1 MDTAEARAIDEALL
15 IDLLNTTP
23 VVDDQPID
31 LLAGDAD
38 GRDWLSARGGTGSA
52 EELQVCRAVR
62 DDLQRVVRGEA
73 SPSSLRTYLDGLSR
87 VPVLTD
93 DALDWN
99 LQVAEDRRLA
109 ARIVLAW
116 AEIRE
121 TIPGALRPC
130 ANDECRLFLLD
141 RSRAGTAR
149 WCSMATCGNKMKAR
163 RHRARAAGE

>member
-1 MDTAEARAIDEALL
+1 MNTEEARAIDEALL

-23 VVDDQPID
+23 VVDERAID
-31 LLAGDAD
+31 LLADDAD

-52 EELQVCRAVR
+52 EELRVCRDLR
-62 DDLQRVVRGEA
+62 DDIQRVVRSEA
-73 SPSSLRTYLDGLSR
+73 SPSSLSRYLRDLSR

-93 DALDWN
+93 DALHWV
-99 LQVAEDRRLA
+99 LRVAEDRRLA
-109 ARIVLAW
+109 ARVVLAW
-116 AEIRE
+116 AGIRE
-121 TIPGALRPC
+121 SLPGALRPC

-163 RHRARAAGE
+163 RHRARAAGD

>member
-1 MDTAEARAIDEALL
+1 MNTDAARAIDEALL

-23 VVDDQPID
+23 VVEDQPMD
-31 LLAGDAD
+31 LLADDGE
-38 GRDWLSARGGTGSA
+38 GRDWLIARGGTGSA
-52 EELQVCRAVR
+52 EELRVCRAVR
-62 DDLQRVVRGEA
+62 DDLQQVVRGA
-73 SPSSLRTYLDGLSR
+73 TSPSSLARYLGGLSR

-93 DALDWN
+93 DGLEWALR
-99 LQVAEDRRLA
+99 VAEDRRLP

-121 TIPGALRPC
+121 SLPGALRPC
-130 ANDECRLFLLD
+130 ANAECRLFLLD

-163 RHRARAAGE
+163 RHRARAAGD

>member
-1 MDTAEARAIDEALL
+1 
-15 IDLLNTTP
+15 
-23 VVDDQPID
+23 
-31 LLAGDAD
+31 
-38 GRDWLSARGGTGSA
+38 
-52 EELQVCRAVR
+52 
-62 DDLQRVVRGEA
+62 
-73 SPSSLRTYLDGLSR
+73 LDGLSR

-163 RHRARAAGE
+163 RHRARAAGD

>member
-1 MDTAEARAIDEALL
+1 MITGDARAIDEALL

-23 VVDDQPID
+23 VVEDQPMD
-31 LLAGDAD
+31 LLAEDAD

-52 EELQVCRAVR
+52 EELRECRAAR
-62 DDLQRVVRGEA
+62 DDLQRVVRGA
-73 SPSSLRTYLDGLSR
+73 TTPSSLSRYLVGLSR

-93 DALDWN
+93 DALDWV

-109 ARIVLAW
+109 ARIVLVW

-121 TIPGALRPC
+121 NSPGALRPC

-163 RHRARAAGE
+163 RHRARAGSD

>member
-1 MDTAEARAIDEALL
+1 MNSEEPRAIDEALL

-31 LLAGDAD
+31 LLAHDAD
-38 GRDWLSARGGTGSA
+38 GRDWLSARGGTGSV
-52 EELQVCRAVR
+52 EELRVCRAVR
-62 DDLQRVVRGEA
+62 DDLQRVVRAEM
-73 SPSSLRTYLDGLSR
+73 SPSSLGGYLEGVSR

-99 LQVAEDRRLA
+99 LQVSEDRRLA

-116 AEIRE
+116 ADIRE
-121 TIPGALRPC
+121 SLPGALRPC
-130 ANDECRLFLLD
+130 ANGECRLFLLD

-163 RHRARAAGE
+163 RHRARAAGD

>member
-1 MDTAEARAIDEALL
+1 MNTEEARAIDEALL

-23 VVDDQPID
+23 VVEDQPID
-31 LLAGDAD
+31 LLANGAD

-52 EELQVCRAVR
+52 EELRVCRAVR
-62 DDLQRVVRGEA
+62 DDIQRVVRSEA
-73 SPSSLRTYLDGLSR
+73 SPSSLSRYLDGLST

-93 DALDWN
+93 DALHWV
-99 LQVAEDRRLA
+99 LQVAEDQRLA
-109 ARIVLAW
+109 ARIMLAW

-121 TIPGALRPC
+121 SLPGALRPC
-130 ANDECRLFLLD
+130 ANGECRLFLLD

-163 RHRARAAGE
+163 RHRARAAGD